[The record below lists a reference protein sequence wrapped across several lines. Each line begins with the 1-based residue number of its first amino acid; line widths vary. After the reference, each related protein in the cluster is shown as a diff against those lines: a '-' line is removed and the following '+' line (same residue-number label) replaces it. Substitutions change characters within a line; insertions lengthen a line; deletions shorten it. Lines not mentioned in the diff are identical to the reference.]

1 MNDLKYWAVTLV
13 LLAGL
18 AWLMV
23 SAVRASKRN
32 RHLAGVMFAVNMIFG
47 GKTTQPPPRH
57 EFEDE
62 AEKGQKQGGSSK
74 AGSN

>member
-1 MNDLKYWAVTLV
+1 MSDLKYWAFTLI

-23 SAVRASKRN
+23 LAVRAAKRD
-32 RHLAGVMFAVNMIFG
+32 RRLAGVMFAVNMIFG

-57 EFEDE
+57 EFEEE
-62 AEKGQKQGGSSK
+62 AEKGQKQGGSPK
-74 AGSN
+74 AGQG